1 MWLKLSEKNTFTKV
15 SEKLSKYK
23 DLEKEIPRMWQIE
36 TEIIPVVVGALRVIK
51 KGSEKFV
58 GEILGN
64 LNLWQRHIFYR
75 RSYSSR
81 DSEDKAT
88 LKYPRFKV

>member
-1 MWLKLSEKNTFTKV
+1 
-15 SEKLSKYK
+15 
-23 DLEKEIPRMWQIE
+23 MWQME

-51 KGSEKFV
+51 KGSEKFG

-81 DSEDKAT
+81 DNEDKAT
-88 LKYPRFKV
+88 LKYLSIKV